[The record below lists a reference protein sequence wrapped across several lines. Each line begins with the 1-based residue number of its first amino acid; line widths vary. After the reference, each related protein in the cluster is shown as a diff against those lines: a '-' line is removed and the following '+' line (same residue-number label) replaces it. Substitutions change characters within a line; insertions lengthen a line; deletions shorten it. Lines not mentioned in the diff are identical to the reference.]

1 MVTASSGAVVVDI
14 DDVSGADNVPS
25 DERIAGW
32 VGRAV
37 AAAAGSE
44 QRPREVSVRIVTG
57 DEIHTLNRDYRQR
70 DQPTNVLS
78 FPAGEIAGLPDD
90 APLML
95 GDIVVCAEVVAA
107 EAGEQGKSR
116 DDHWA
121 HMLVHGTLHLL
132 GHDHMDDAE
141 AARMESL
148 EIEILSG
155 FSVNNPYLPTN

>member
-1 MVTASSGAVVVDI
+1 MVTADSGAVVVDV
-14 DDVSGADNVPS
+14 DDVSGADNVPAY
-25 DERIAGW
+25 ERIADW
-32 VGRAV
+32 VSQAV

-44 QRPREVSVRIVTG
+44 QCPREVSIRIVAS

-70 DQPTNVLS
+70 DKPTNVLS

-107 EAGEQGKSR
+107 EAREQGKENE
-116 DDHWA
+116 DHWA

-132 GHDHMDDAE
+132 GHDHMDDQE

-148 EIEILSG
+148 EIQVLSG
-155 FSVNNPYLPTN
+155 FGVNNPYLSTN